1 MTEEM
6 RTASILVVDDTPDMA
21 TLISMAVTKQGY
33 KPTIAGNG
41 AQALQL
47 ARSLHPDAI
56 LLDVM
61 MPDMDG
67 LEVLSHLKSSPDLRN
82 IPVILVT
89 AKQDDSDVINGLDA
103 GAHDYISK
111 PFKREILAAR
121 LRSAVRMKQHHDQL
135 IALAQQLQNEMS
147 SSERMRQ
154 ELMHAQKL
162 ESIGNLAAGI
172 AHEINTPAQYVGDN
186 TRFLQEVFRDVEN
199 LLTDL
204 DRLVTAAKQGTVPP
218 ELVAEIER
226 AVQVADVDYI
236 RDETPK
242 AIQQSLEGIER
253 VAGIVRAMKEF
264 SHPGTSEMTLADLNQ
279 AIDSTITVTRNEWK
293 YVAELET
300 HFDPELPHV
309 PCRIGDIN
317 QVVLNLLINAAQAIT
332 EKLGDGSTDKGKVTV
347 STRRVD
353 DFAEVCVADT
363 GVGIPLEIQDK
374 VFDQFFTTKEVGKGT
389 GLGLS
394 IAYAII
400 VKNHGGTISFESTP
414 GQGTTFCIRLPLQA
428 ATLDRGSESGHNPTL
443 ADPES

>member
-1 MTEEM
+1 MTEEL
-6 RTASILVVDDTPDMA
+6 TVASILVVDDTPDMA
-21 TLISMAVTKQGY
+21 LLMSMAVKKQGY
-33 KPTIAGNG
+33 TPTVASNG

-47 ARSLHPDAI
+47 AHSLRPDAI

-67 LEVLSHLKSSPDLRN
+67 LEVLSHLKNSPELRD

-89 AKQDDSDVINGLDA
+89 AKQEDRDVINGLDA
-103 GAHDYISK
+103 GAHDYVCK
-111 PFKREILAAR
+111 PFKREVLAAR
-121 LRSAVRMKQHHDQL
+121 LRSAVRMKQHHDRL
-135 IALAQQLQNEMS
+135 TTLARQLQEEMAAGD
-147 SSERMRQ
+147 RMRQ

-186 TRFLQEVFRDVEN
+186 TRFLQDVFRDVEN

-204 DRLVTAAKQGTVPP
+204 DRLVIAAKQGVVPP

-226 AVQVADVDYI
+226 AVQAADVNYI

-264 SHPGTSEMTLADLNQ
+264 SHPGTSEMALADLNQ

-293 YVAELET
+293 YIAELET
-300 HFDPELPHV
+300 QFDPYLPHV

-317 QVVLNLLINAAQAIT
+317 QVVLNVLMNAAQAIM
-332 EKLGDGSTDKGKVTV
+332 ENVGDGSQGKGKIVV
-347 STRRVD
+347 STHNTG
-353 DFAEVCVADT
+353 DFAEIRVTDT
-363 GVGIPLEIQDK
+363 GRGIPAEIQDR
-374 VFDQFFTTKEVGKGT
+374 VFDQFFTTKDVGKGT

-414 GQGTTFCIRLPLQA
+414 GQGTTFVIRLPFKG
-428 ATLDRGSESGHNPTL
+428 TPRPDSNP
-443 ADPES
+443 

>member
-1 MTEEM
+1 MTKEVPM
-6 RTASILVVDDTPDMA
+6 ASILVVDDTPDMA
-21 TLISMAVTKQGY
+21 ILMSMAVKKQGY
-33 KPTIAGNG
+33 TPTIAGNG

-47 ARSLHPDAI
+47 AHSLRPDAI

-67 LEVLSHLKSSPDLRN
+67 LQVLSHLKNSPELCD

-89 AKQDDSDVINGLDA
+89 AKQEDRDVINGLDA
-103 GAHDYISK
+103 GAHDYVCK

-121 LRSAVRMKQHHDQL
+121 LRSAVRMKQHHDRL
-135 IALAQQLQNEMS
+135 TTLARQLQDEMAAGD
-147 SSERMRQ
+147 RMRQ

-186 TRFLQEVFRDVEN
+186 TRFLQDVFRDVEN

-204 DRLVTAAKQGTVPP
+204 DRLVIAAKEGVVPP
-218 ELVAEIER
+218 ELVAEIEQ
-226 AVQVADVDYI
+226 AVQTADVAYI

-264 SHPGTSEMTLADLNQ
+264 SHPGTSEMDLADLNQ

-293 YVAELET
+293 YIAELET
-300 HFDPELPHV
+300 QFDPHLPQV
-309 PCRIGDIN
+309 PCRISDIN
-317 QVVLNLLINAAQAIT
+317 QVVLNVLMNAAQAIM
-332 EKLGDGSTDKGKVTV
+332 ESVGDGSQGKGKIIV
-347 STRRVD
+347 STHND
-353 DFAEVCVADT
+353 GDFAEIRVADT
-363 GVGIPLEIQDK
+363 GVGIPAEIQDR

-400 VKNHGGTISFESTP
+400 VKNHGGSIAFESTP
-414 GQGTTFCIRLPLQA
+414 GQGTTFVIRLPLKGMA
-428 ATLDRGSESGHNPTL
+428 RPDSNL
-443 ADPES
+443 